1 MSSPIVA
8 KEILS
13 VVKNLPQ
20 KPQNSNG
27 FPGDFY
33 PTF

>member
-8 KEILS
+8 KVFLP

-27 FPGDFY
+27 FPGDF
-33 PTF
+33 

>member
-1 MSSPIVA
+1 MSSPVVA

-13 VVKNLPQ
+13 VVKNLSQ
-20 KPQNSNG
+20 KPQKSNG

-33 PTF
+33 ITF